1 MPNKRVHID
10 TTVLEALQLLAADE
24 RKNFQELADEAFAD
38 LLKKHRRPIGLAN
51 ALKQSLRHLPANAN
65 GRRR

>member
-10 TTVLEALQLLAADE
+10 PVVFGALE
-24 RKNFQELADEAFAD
+24 

-51 ALKQSLRHLPANAN
+51 ALKQSLHRLPANTN
-65 GRRR
+65 SRRRPGGLVHIQ